1 MQRLRGPVN
10 SLIVYLVPVGAINRK
25 SPAIRTGHCARA
37 RRVARP
43 RAERAQLAD
52 PLFANAGQAAC
63 ASAHVGA
70 CQAPGAAPLR
80 AGRLDEAEDVPRA
93 SLARTPSN
101 GWALSGLVA
110 VYRERERFETT
121 WLGKP
126 QGPALSAL

>member
-1 MQRLRGPVN
+1 MQRLRGPVK

-25 SPAIRTGHCARA
+25 SPAIRTGHRARA

-63 ASAHVGA
+63 ASAHA
-70 CQAPGAAPLR
+70 RRQALHCCALAGLTRPKTCRAPRWHARR
-80 AGRLDEAEDVPRA
+80 ATDGRL
-93 SLARTPSN
+93 AR
-101 GWALSGLVA
+101 LVD

>member
-1 MQRLRGPVN
+1 MQRLQGPVN

-43 RAERAQLAD
+43 RAERA
-52 PLFANAGQAAC
+52 
-63 ASAHVGA
+63 
-70 CQAPGAAPLR
+70 
-80 AGRLDEAEDVPRA
+80 GRLDEAEDVPRA

-110 VYRERERFETT
+110 VYRKRERERFETT